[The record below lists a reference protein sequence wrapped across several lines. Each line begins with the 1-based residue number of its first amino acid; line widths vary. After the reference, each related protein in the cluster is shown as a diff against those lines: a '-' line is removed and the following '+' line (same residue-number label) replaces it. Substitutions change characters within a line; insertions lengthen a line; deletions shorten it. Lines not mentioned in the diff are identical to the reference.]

1 MYEPCSS
8 SSSSSSTTT
17 TTSLACPVLE
27 SDEISLFVQHLFHSS
42 SSSTITCTSSSS
54 SSIKQMPLSAQ
65 FAKSFQEDQQNR
77 SCLTNHLPD
86 HTHHNRNI
94 HSDFRL
100 RNDSSNL
107 FLSSSAA
114 AGSLYFPSASSSE
127 IIKDSTTTTTTVISD
142 TGGVNRDFDQK
153 DSDAVNVS
161 VKRRKFPVDNIDLD
175 DYDGESE
182 EGLEGSEGPSKTVP
196 SRSSSKRSRAAEVHN
211 LSEKRRRS
219 RINEKMKALQ
229 NLIPNSNKTDKASM
243 LDEAIEYLKQLQLQV
258 QQNGLGVA
266 RFGMED
272 TISMWLSIEVLNL
285 GVDNCSLG
293 EAVSLV
299 LIKDYAFMLSMR
311 NGLSLHP
318 LYLPGVLQPPQMTQM
333 RNMSFGEGNA
343 LPQHMNIGTGTHPA
357 SQEAQNSFALSN
369 QSTALHQPMVLP
381 NMTNIA
387 LPTTSFGLDSSLI
400 QLHHGQFQLSTASE
414 EIYREDVPL
423 PQQLHKSISTR
434 NASASVPFDSRSSI
448 VENTD
453 TVESSVARGNRPQA
467 MLPKD
472 VTDDQNF
479 IQHMHNIHTRSLM
492 DDDGKIKTKTVDF

>member
-1 MYEPCSS
+1 
-8 SSSSSSTTT
+8 
-17 TTSLACPVLE
+17 
-27 SDEISLFVQHLFHSS
+27 
-42 SSSTITCTSSSS
+42 
-54 SSIKQMPLSAQ
+54 MPLSAQ

-114 AGSLYFPSASSSE
+114 AGSIYFPSASSSE

-258 QQNGLGVA
+258 Q
-266 RFGMED
+266 
-272 TISMWLSIEVLNL
+272 
-285 GVDNCSLG
+285 
-293 EAVSLV
+293 
-299 LIKDYAFMLSMR
+299 MLSMR

-479 IQHMHNIHTRSLM
+479 IQHMHDIHTRSLM

>member
-8 SSSSSSTTT
+8 SSST

-86 HTHHNRNI
+86 HNHHNHDI

-107 FLSSSAA
+107 FLSSSSA
-114 AGSLYFPSASSSE
+114 AGSVYFPSSSSE
-127 IIKDSTTTTTTVISD
+127 IIKDSTTTTTVISD
-142 TGGVNRDFDQK
+142 TVGVNRDFDQK

-175 DYDGESE
+175 DYDCESE

-258 QQNGLGVA
+258 Q
-266 RFGMED
+266 
-272 TISMWLSIEVLNL
+272 
-285 GVDNCSLG
+285 
-293 EAVSLV
+293 
-299 LIKDYAFMLSMR
+299 MLSMR

-343 LPQHMNIGTGTHPA
+343 LPQHMNIGTGTHPV
-357 SQEAQNSFALSN
+357 SQEAQNPFGLSN

-434 NASASVPFDSRSSI
+434 NASASVPFDLRSSI

-453 TVESSVARGNRPQA
+453 TVESSVVRENRPQA

-472 VTDDQNF
+472 AANDQNF

-492 DDDGKIKTKTVDF
+492 DDDGKTKTVDF

>member
-1 MYEPCSS
+1 MNQPSS
-8 SSSSSSTTT
+8 SPSTTT
-17 TTSLACPVLE
+17 TTPLACPVLE
-27 SDEISLFVQHLFHSS
+27 SDEISLFLHHLYHSAA
-42 SSSTITCTSSSS
+42 CASSS

-65 FAKSFQEDQQNR
+65 FTKSFQEDQQNR
-77 SCLTNHLPD
+77 SCLTNHLLPD
-86 HTHHNRNI
+86 HHPHHIN
-94 HSDFRL
+94 SDFRL
-100 RNDSSNL
+100 RNDP
-107 FLSSSAA
+107 FLSSSS
-114 AGSLYFPSASSSE
+114 GSIYFPSSSSSE
-127 IIKDSTTTTTTVISD
+127 IIKDSTTTATTTTVISD
-142 TGGVNRDFDQK
+142 TGTGGNGDFDHK

-161 VKRRKFPVDNIDLD
+161 AKRRKIPIDNIDLD
-175 DYDGESE
+175 DYDCESE

-258 QQNGLGVA
+258 Q
-266 RFGMED
+266 
-272 TISMWLSIEVLNL
+272 
-285 GVDNCSLG
+285 
-293 EAVSLV
+293 
-299 LIKDYAFMLSMR
+299 MLSMR

-318 LYLPGVLQPPQMTQM
+318 LYLPGVLQPPQMPQM

-343 LPQHMNIGTGTHPA
+343 LPQHMNIGTGTHPV
-357 SQEAQNSFALSN
+357 SQEAQNSFGLSN
-369 QSTALHQPMVLP
+369 QSAALHQPMVLP

-387 LPTTSFGLDSSLI
+387 HPTTSFGLDSSSI
-400 QLHHGQFQLSTASE
+400 QLHQGQFQLSTSSE

-423 PQQLHKSISTR
+423 PQQLHKSLSTR
-434 NASASVPFDSRSSI
+434 NASASIPFDARSSI
-448 VENTD
+448 VENAD
-453 TVESSVARGNRPQA
+453 TVESSVVRGNRSQA

-472 VTDDQNF
+472 VTSDQIF

>member
-8 SSSSSSTTT
+8 SST

-27 SDEISLFVQHLFHSS
+27 SDEITLFVQHLFHSS
-42 SSSTITCTSSSS
+42 SSSSSSSSTITCNTSS

-65 FAKSFQEDQQNR
+65 FNKSFQKDQLNR
-77 SCLTNHLPD
+77 SCLTDHLPD
-86 HTHHNRNI
+86 HNHIN
-94 HSDFRL
+94 SDFRL
-100 RNDSSNL
+100 DSSNL
-107 FLSSSAA
+107 FLSSSAS
-114 AGSLYFPSASSSE
+114 GSIYFPSSSSE
-127 IIKDSTTTTTTVISD
+127 IIKDSTTTTTVISD
-142 TGGVNRDFDQK
+142 TAGVSRDFDQK

-161 VKRRKFPVDNIDLD
+161 VKRRKFPVDNIDID
-175 DYDGESE
+175 DYDCESE

-258 QQNGLGVA
+258 Q
-266 RFGMED
+266 
-272 TISMWLSIEVLNL
+272 
-285 GVDNCSLG
+285 
-293 EAVSLV
+293 
-299 LIKDYAFMLSMR
+299 MLSMR

-318 LYLPGVLQPPQMTQM
+318 LYLPGVLQPPQMPQM

-343 LPQHMNIGTGTHPA
+343 LPQHMNIGTGTHPVGK
-357 SQEAQNSFALSN
+357 EAQNSFGLSN

-381 NMTNIA
+381 NMSNIA
-387 LPTTSFGLDSSLI
+387 HPTTSFGLDSLI
-400 QLHHGQFQLSTASE
+400 QLHQGQFQLSTASE
-414 EIYREDVPL
+414 EIYREDVPH
-423 PQQLHKSISTR
+423 PQQLHKSISAR
-434 NASASVPFDSRSSI
+434 NASASIPFDARSSI

-453 TVESSVARGNRPQA
+453 TVESSVVRGNRPQA

-472 VTDDQNF
+472 ATNDQIF
-479 IQHMHNIHTRSLM
+479 IHMHNIHTRSLM
-492 DDDGKIKTKTVDF
+492 DDDGKIKTKTVDI

>member
-8 SSSSSSTTT
+8 SSFTTTT
-17 TTSLACPVLE
+17 TTSCPVLE

-86 HTHHNRNI
+86 HTHHNHNI

-107 FLSSSAA
+107 FLSSASA
-114 AGSLYFPSASSSE
+114 AGSIYFPSSSSE

-258 QQNGLGVA
+258 Q
-266 RFGMED
+266 
-272 TISMWLSIEVLNL
+272 
-285 GVDNCSLG
+285 
-293 EAVSLV
+293 
-299 LIKDYAFMLSMR
+299 
-311 NGLSLHP
+311 
-318 LYLPGVLQPPQMTQM
+318 PPQMTQM

-343 LPQHMNIGTGTHPA
+343 LPQHMNIGTGTHPV

-423 PQQLHKSISTR
+423 PQQLNKSISTR

-453 TVESSVARGNRPQA
+453 TVESSVVRGNIPQA

-472 VTDDQNF
+472 
-479 IQHMHNIHTRSLM
+479 
-492 DDDGKIKTKTVDF
+492 